1 MYVDHKIEDFHSF
14 FDQDD
19 NQANSPPKDNLFHQ
33 TNPMRRCRL
42 TWGRGCRN
50 HKCSTS
56 CRKRWA
62 SKESLILRRHLHALP
77 EGTHVYFG
85 ELSILG
91 DPTAAEHKKAR
102 TKFQTALTKL
112 GKERQGSVKLLAVSE
127 VGNNGR
133 LHNHFCLVSSFEV
146 RQQVSKKLWSEAAS
160 GSRTIVSHG
169 RPRSI
174 DARVKY
180 QFKDLKEPGNVRLLR
195 KGAHASLG
203 GTWTST
209 PKEKPPFGGSL

>member
-1 MYVDHKIEDFHSF
+1 MYVDDYIEDFHNF
-14 FDQDD
+14 FNQDG
-19 NQANSPPKDNLFHQ
+19 NQAHSTPQDKLFHQ
-33 TNPMRRCRL
+33 LNPMRRCRL

-77 EGTHVYFG
+77 EGKHVYFG

-91 DPTAAEHKKAR
+91 DPTAAEHKKVR
-102 TKFQTALTKL
+102 TKFQNSLTKL
-112 GKERQGSVKLLAVSE
+112 GREREGSVKLLAVSE
-127 VGNNGR
+127 VGSNGR
-133 LHNHFCLVSSFEV
+133 LHSHFCLVSSFEV
-146 RQQVSKKLWSEAAS
+146 KQQVIKKLWSEAAT
-160 GSRTIVSHG
+160 GWRTIVSHG

-180 QFKDLKEPGNVRLLR
+180 QSK
-195 KGAHASLG
+195 
-203 GTWTST
+203 T
-209 PKEKPPFGGSL
+209 